1 MRLTENKERIQA
13 LLRLIES
20 RPDDMDCKLN
30 SARIMASMGIPETGQ
45 PT

>member
-30 SARIMASMGIPETGQ
+30 AARIMASMGIPETGQ